1 MEHTAERYFIQTFIR
16 KSRRER
22 LLFELTTATRRYDGL
37 SRFCHQSR
45 DLLDPAK
52 IVLSGADLECR
63 QDFWRFVEQH
73 NETCLLLSPD
83 SGMDNRAMKLHD
95 AIRVAADFHDAV
107 IIIGSTF
114 AVVFGG
120 PVKGGR
126 DKFLLSNGHLTSEV
140 T

>member
-1 MEHTAERYFIQTFIR
+1 MKNTPEQYFIQTFIR
-16 KSRRER
+16 KSRRDR

-37 SRFCHQSR
+37 SRFCHQSKE
-45 DLLDPAK
+45 LLDPAR
-52 IVLSGADLECR
+52 IVLSGSDLECR
-63 QDFWRFVEQH
+63 PEFRRFAEQH
-73 NETCLLLSPD
+73 NETCLIVSPD
-83 SGMDNRAMKLHD
+83 SEIDNRTMKLHD
-95 AIRVAADFHDAV
+95 AIRMAAGFHDAV

-114 AVVFGG
+114 AVVFGE